1 MNKIFCALILV
12 MTLAGSCLAEP
23 EAKAKS
29 EAPKKENAILVIS
42 FGTSMPSAR
51 KAIDNLVNTAKREF
65 PNYEVR
71 LAFTSNIIRRK
82 LAKESKENILN
93 PVQALA
99 ALNEEGFKNVYLMPT
114 HMIPGEEYDEIISV
128 ANAFW
133 ALSDSKYGFESLTMA
148 APFLNSV
155 TDCERM
161 SEILAQRFK
170 TQLEDKETAI
180 ILMGHGTPKHH
191 ANAMY
196 SQLQLVLNQK
206 YYGKFF
212 IGTVEAVPMI
222 DDVIAELKRHPEIR
236 KLVLSPLMIV
246 AGDHANNDLAGEDDE
261 DSWLN
266 VLKRNGYE
274 NGNISTYLVGLGED
288 KNIASDFVK
297 KIHALAGDDSK

>member
-1 MNKIFCALILV
+1 MNKILCALIIIL
-12 MTLAGSCLAEP
+12 TLSGSCLAEP

-51 KAIDNLVNTAKREF
+51 KAIDNLVDSVKREF
-65 PNYEVR
+65 PKYEVR

-133 ALSDSKYGFESLTMA
+133 ALSDSKYGFESLMMA

-155 TDCERM
+155 SDCERM
-161 SEILAQRFK
+161 TEILAQRFK
-170 TQLEDKETAI
+170 TQLEDKDTAI

-212 IGTVEAVPMI
+212 VGTVEAVPMI
-222 DDVIAELKRHPEIR
+222 NDVIAELNRHPEIK

-246 AGDHANNDLAGEDDE
+246 AGDHANNDLAGEDE
-261 DSWLN
+261 VDSWLN
-266 VLKRNGYE
+266 VLQKNGYE
-274 NGNISTYLVGLGED
+274 RENISTYLVGLGED

-297 KIHALAGDDSK
+297 KIHALAGD

>member
-1 MNKIFCALILV
+1 MNKFFCTLIIIL
-12 MTLAGSCLAEP
+12 TLTGSCYAEP
-23 EAKAKS
+23 DAKAKP
-29 EAPKKENAILVIS
+29 EAPNLKKENAILVIS

-51 KAIDNLVNTAKREF
+51 KAIDNLVDSAKNEF

-82 LAKESKENILN
+82 LANESKENILN

-133 ALSDSKYGFESLTMA
+133 ALSDSKYGFESLMLGT
-148 APFLNSV
+148 PFMNSAK
-155 TDCERM
+155 DCERM
-161 SEILAQRFK
+161 TEILAQRFK
-170 TQLEDKETAI
+170 TQLEDKDTAI

-191 ANAMY
+191 ANALY

-206 YYGKFF
+206 YYGKIF

-222 DDVIAELKRHPEIR
+222 NDVIAELKRHPEIK

-246 AGDHANNDLAGEDDE
+246 AGDHANNDLAGEDDS

-266 VLKRNGYE
+266 VLQQNGYE
-274 NGNISTYLVGLGED
+274 RENISTYLVGLGED
-288 KNIASDFVK
+288 KNIASDFVN
-297 KIHALAGDDSK
+297 KIH